1 MNTIAQELDQQL
13 QKLGPEAVRHIERL
27 IREALALASRK
38 NEILPKKRPL
48 AFPLIRGTPGVV
60 INPTKEQLND
70 F

>member
-38 NEILPKKRPL
+38 NE
-48 AFPLIRGTPGVV
+48 
-60 INPTKEQLND
+60 
-70 F
+70 